1 MTDIDQILENFHK
14 EGRLIKE
21 ELTKEENLL
30 SVFNKLDEENQEKLL
45 TYAADLYYSHRYQTR
60 IREVPILNL
69 KLED

>member
-14 EGRLIKE
+14 ENRLIKE

-30 SVFNKLDEENQEKLL
+30 SVFNKLDEKNQEKLL
-45 TYAADLYYSHRYQTR
+45 TYATDLYYSHRYQTR

>member
-1 MTDIDQILENFHK
+1 MTDIDNILENFHK
-14 EGRLIKE
+14 ENRLIKE

-30 SVFNKLDEENQEKLL
+30 SVFNKLDETNQEKLL

-69 KLED
+69 KLKD